1 MFNIFQRTFANLVAK
16 LEQPKKE
23 RAIRLYA
30 RRLGRLLQATYG
42 KQENYTPTQVKKT
55 MTEWGYRTDY
65 DCFGLAMYCDF
76 DDFSEYHHSI
86 GESCNYER
94 MRSEISY
101 CLFGSALTEF
111 DTPTL
116 IESEFNFDSPGHHQ
130 SGEHHV
136 AADHY
141 HHDYGGACDPGHH
154 SHHHDAGSCDG
165 GDFGGGN
172 Y

>member
-1 MFNIFQRTFANLVAK
+1 MSNIFQRTFANIIAK
-16 LEQPKKE
+16 IEQPKKE

-55 MTEWGYRTDY
+55 MTEWGFSSGY
-65 DCFGLAMYCDF
+65 DCFGLAMYCDRE
-76 DDFSEYHHSI
+76 DFSEYHRSI

-94 MRSEISY
+94 MRSEISC

-116 IESEFNFDSPGHHQ
+116 IESELNFDSPGHHH

-136 AADHY
+136 SPDHDR
-141 HHDYGGACDPGHH
+141 HDYGGACDTGNH
-154 SHHHDAGSCDG
+154 SSHDAGSCAG